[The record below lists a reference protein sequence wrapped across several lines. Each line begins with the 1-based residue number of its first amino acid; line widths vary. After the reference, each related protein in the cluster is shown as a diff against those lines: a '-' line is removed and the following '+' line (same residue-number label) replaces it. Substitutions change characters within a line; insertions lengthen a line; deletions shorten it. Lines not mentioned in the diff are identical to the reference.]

1 MEEGDRVWDGPAAT
15 KELESLQLAV
25 DIYGA
30 DKIQAWAEEVVSKYE
45 RHLARRRLLIAE
57 LTCEVPPLLL
67 CLI

>member
-15 KELESLQLAV
+15 RELVSLKDAV
-25 DIYGA
+25 DIYGPE
-30 DKIQAWAEEVVSKYE
+30 KIQAWAEEVVSKYE

-57 LTCEVPPLLL
+57 LTVEVPPLLL